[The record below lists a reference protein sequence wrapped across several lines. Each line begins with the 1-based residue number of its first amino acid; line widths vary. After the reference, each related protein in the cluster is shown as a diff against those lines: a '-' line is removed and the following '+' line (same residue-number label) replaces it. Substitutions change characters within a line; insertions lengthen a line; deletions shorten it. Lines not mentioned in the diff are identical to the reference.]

1 MLIVNILYVNI
12 SRFFLSIQYIHIQTP
27 ASVLVVICV
36 NGEEEEEE
44 GETRYSVSG
53 AARYCR
59 YGRYCRY
66 SQPPHR
72 TSRAPAAAAHLGTP
86 SLGSGLRRSEAA
98 A

>member
-1 MLIVNILYVNI
+1 MFIFSQYPA
-12 SRFFLSIQYIHIQTP
+12 YIHIQSP

-36 NGEEEEEE
+36 NAEEEEEE

-53 AARYCR
+53 AARY
-59 YGRYCRY
+59 GRYCGY
-66 SQPPHR
+66 SQSPRR
-72 TSRAPAAAAHLGTP
+72 TSRAPAAHLGTP

>member
-1 MLIVNILYVNI
+1 MFIFSQYPA
-12 SRFFLSIQYIHIQTP
+12 YIHIQSP

-59 YGRYCRY
+59 YCRY
-66 SQPPHR
+66 SRPPHR